1 MKNKIYTRP
10 MKDAEVLAFSNGE
23 VTEPWPIN
31 GDVLEYISGGLY
43 DPKIFG
49 GQGSIPILWDD
60 EQIDPAS
67 IDDTV
72 PPVYFG
78 HIELPVRVVTD
89 DHKHEVCSLLN
100 LSGNR
105 YLQLQRCEVYAEM
118 KERMLP
124 RFVVAKEYDRMKL
137 AGELDPMAQ
146 YYTGGEALYRMMTLL
161 NSVDHPEEWC
171 AFKVLPVAPVYMR
184 RAAIDQARGVYTTL
198 SNLTEL
204 YERILRRVLHLRA
217 FMRLGAPDVIIRGE
231 IKKLTGQVNDLFGTL
246 KARRNRNIRIDGT
259 FRRTCD
265 LSAALRQDVY
275 DGEKP
280 CKPAPGERLN
290 DIAPYEKMTQTAVLQ
305 RTNGEVET
313 LAIRDVL
320 KDLRHRAGDAGTASC
335 GANSG
340 AEMTRFEAKEM
351 ACDGIY
357 EQIRD
362 KALEGEPVEL
372 VEDELTGYRLI

>member
-1 MKNKIYTRP
+1 MKKIFTRP
-10 MKDAEVLAFSNGE
+10 YSDAEVLAFSNGE

-31 GDVLEYISGGLY
+31 GDVLEYTSGGLY

-49 GQGSIPILWDD
+49 GQGSIPILGDD
-60 EQIDPAS
+60 EKIDLQS
-67 IDDTV
+67 VDDAV
-72 PPVYFG
+72 PPAFFG
-78 HIELPVRVVTD
+78 HIQLPVRVVTD

-100 LSGNR
+100 LSEDR
-105 YLQLQRCEVYAEM
+105 YLQLQRCEVYAEI

-124 RFVVAKEYDRMKL
+124 RFIVAKEYDRMKL
-137 AGELDPMAQ
+137 AGELDPSAQ
-146 YYTGGEALYRMMTLL
+146 YLTGGEALYRMMALL
-161 NSVDHPEEWC
+161 NGADHPEEWC

-184 RAAIDQARGVYTTL
+184 RAAVDQVRGVYTTFT
-198 SNLTEL
+198 NLTEL
-204 YERILRRVLHLRA
+204 YEGILRRALHLRA
-217 FMRLGAPDVIIRGE
+217 FMELGAPDVIIRGE
-231 IKKLTGQVNDLFGTL
+231 PKKLTGQVNDLFGTL
-246 KARRNRNIRIDGT
+246 KALRNELIEKDGSRRAI
-259 FRRTCD
+259 CD

-280 CKPAPGERLN
+280 RKPAPEERLN
-290 DIAPYEKMTQTAVLQ
+290 DIAPYAKMTQTAVLQ

-313 LAIRDVL
+313 LMIRDVL

-340 AEMTRFEAKEM
+340 AEKAKFEAQET
-351 ACDGIY
+351 ACDSIY

-372 VEDELTGYRLI
+372 VEDKLTGYRLI